1 MRHRHP
7 LICLPSRRARVF
19 AGGLLCAVQSL
30 AWSQGVATD
39 TEIAGSSEEATET
52 APDEWIDRAHEGVH
66 GVVWRSARWIDGLFG
81 EQLDEEVY
89 RQQTRGSITP
99 AVLWDEFGGW
109 DSKFRF
115 RVNLPLPRLDQRYNA
130 FVGTFSRDEFVT
142 ERDIQSGAIQRQH
155 AGGQVEQDQ
164 TLVGLQFRPPKDGG
178 RWDAAAGLRIRSPVD
193 PFVRVSYRWQ
203 RGSTDRLLFR
213 WRETG
218 FWEASEQ
225 FGLTSRVDL
234 ERYVGDEWLARWTLS
249 GTFSEKSDGVRGYT
263 ALTVL
268 ALLTAGQTYQDPR
281 LRDAVDFLADF
292 GMEGTYAVSL
302 RAGVWA
308 RLPRKYATNLSK
320 DTQWLL
326 DGFSDQAGGWDYVQ
340 DPRTGYRDN
349 SIRQFG
355 ALALWEAAKRGLAKA
370 IVQSDFVIANPTHIS
385 VALRYRV
392 AEGAPVVTAKGYD
405 EVALYIRKLAKENDV
420 PVIENKPLARALAKR
435 VKPGRPV
442 PVDLYAA
449 VAEILAF
456 VYRLKKRSIDSLT
469 RQAAPRRARRAA
481 APAPKMPS

>member
-1 MRHRHP
+1 
-7 LICLPSRRARVF
+7 
-19 AGGLLCAVQSL
+19 
-30 AWSQGVATD
+30 
-39 TEIAGSSEEATET
+39 
-52 APDEWIDRAHEGVH
+52 
-66 GVVWRSARWIDGLFG
+66 VWRSARWVDGLFG

-115 RVNLPLPRLDQRYNA
+115 RVNLPLPRLDQRFNA

-164 TLVGLQFRPPKDGG
+164 TLVGLQFRPPKEGG

-213 WRETG
+213 LRETG

-263 ALTVL
+263 ALTAFRGLPNRRGVGFQVFTEGS
-268 ALLTAGQTYQDPR
+268 ADADVPIEEYG
-281 LRDAVDFLADF
+281 LRMAWRQSMVRDWLVVEVRPSVTWPKDQP
-292 GMEGTYAVSL
+292 EQ
-302 RAGVWA
+302 
-308 RLPRKYATNLSK
+308 PRKPSWGLGIGFEMFFGTNGFQARPAT
-320 DTQWLL
+320 
-326 DGFSDQAGGWDYVQ
+326 F
-340 DPRTGYRDN
+340 
-349 SIRQFG
+349 
-355 ALALWEAAKRGLAKA
+355 
-370 IVQSDFVIANPTHIS
+370 
-385 VALRYRV
+385 
-392 AEGAPVVTAKGYD
+392 
-405 EVALYIRKLAKENDV
+405 
-420 PVIENKPLARALAKR
+420 
-435 VKPGRPV
+435 
-442 PVDLYAA
+442 
-449 VAEILAF
+449 
-456 VYRLKKRSIDSLT
+456 
-469 RQAAPRRARRAA
+469 
-481 APAPKMPS
+481 